1 MAETVLIAD
10 GKGSRRRR
18 LKTLLSALGYRVLAA
33 GSGAAA
39 LALAETARL
48 RVVLMAARLPDM
60 PAESLLRAIRERS
73 RDATQLV
80 LCEGPGEVSRLKHAA
95 DGFLLPPLHADAL
108 EVILRGACEREALR
122 RRLREQPV
130 RIERRLEKRFRQRL
144 ETERLLVV
152 KQIVDKISTFIG
164 RIARDVEGGVRYFN
178 EMPYFVSIHDRQAR
192 VLAASRPYRMLLGAH
207 AGDGSGSIYE
217 GESGESGGCPV
228 GRTLATA
235 NAQQSREVVRYR
247 SGAKV
252 PVIVHTAPIYNDNGE
267 VELVLEVSAGTQD
280 VKRLREDTQNT
291 QQRYQLLFDA
301 VPCYLAVLDRSL
313 VFSANNRAFIHEFG
327 NRTGTAFRDVFYL
340 DDEAFLASPVHKT
353 LTDAQSRHGE
363 MTLVGPN
370 GRRYHLLVWT
380 SPISTAAG
388 KLMQVLLIFL
398 DITQIRELQSNL
410 ASLGLMIGSISH
422 SIKGVLTGLDAGVY
436 LLDKGFQKRDDAQI
450 ESGLDVVRRMVNR
463 MRKMILDILFCARE
477 RELQR
482 TTVDDP
488 GVCRRPGGN
497 RPAQVRRQGHPAGVR
512 LQRPAGLL
520 RGRCRHAA
528 VGGRQRAGECRRRLR
543 RPGPLPRAP
552 GGVADRGRRRHGG
565 HHGGGQRHRH
575 ERRTAAEPL
584 HHFFLD
590 QGQPGHRS
598 GAFPHRPDHP
608 PARRADRRGVQA
620 GPWLEL
626 PHDAAAPSR
635 GQGAKGIGH
644 RA

>member
-18 LKTLLSALGYRVLAA
+18 LKTLLTALGYRVLAA

-39 LALAETARL
+39 LDLAETARL
-48 RVVLMAARLPDM
+48 RVVLMAACLPDM

-73 RDATQLV
+73 RDATRLI

-95 DGFLLPPLHADAL
+95 DGVLLPPLHADSL
-108 EVILRGACEREALR
+108 EVVLRGACEREALR
-122 RRLREQPV
+122 RRLRQQPV

-280 VKRLREDTQNT
+280 VKRLRDDTHNT

-301 VPCYLAVLDRSL
+301 VPCYLAVLDRGL
-313 VFSANNRAFIHEFG
+313 AFSANNRAFITEFG
-327 NRTGTAFRDVFYL
+327 NRTGTAFRDVFCL
-340 DDEAFLASPVHKT
+340 DDEAFLTVDIQAFADDLVETVQPKFDGKGIRLECDIKGLPASFEVDADMLRSAVVNVLENAVDACVAQGLYREPRAVLRIEAGGDTVEITVTDNGIGMSAEQLQNLFTIFFSTKGSQGT
-353 LTDAQSRHGE
+353 GLGLFLTDRIIRQHGGQIAVESRPGHGSRFR
-363 MTLVGPN
+363 MTLP
-370 GRRYHLLVWT
+370 
-380 SPISTAAG
+380 
-388 KLMQVLLIFL
+388 
-398 DITQIRELQSNL
+398 
-410 ASLGLMIGSISH
+410 
-422 SIKGVLTGLDAGVY
+422 
-436 LLDKGFQKRDDAQI
+436 
-450 ESGLDVVRRMVNR
+450 
-463 MRKMILDILFCARE
+463 
-477 RELQR
+477 
-482 TTVDDP
+482 
-488 GVCRRPGGN
+488 
-497 RPAQVRRQGHPAGVR
+497 
-512 LQRPAGLL
+512 
-520 RGRCRHAA
+520 
-528 VGGRQRAGECRRRLR
+528 
-543 RPGPLPRAP
+543 
-552 GGVADRGRRRHGG
+552 
-565 HHGGGQRHRH
+565 
-575 ERRTAAEPL
+575 
-584 HHFFLD
+584 
-590 QGQPGHRS
+590 
-598 GAFPHRPDHP
+598 
-608 PARRADRRGVQA
+608 RRAEGQA
-620 GPWLEL
+620 QK
-626 PHDAAAPSR
+626 A
-635 GQGAKGIGH
+635 
-644 RA
+644 

>member
-33 GSGAAA
+33 GSGAEA

-60 PAESLLRAIRERS
+60 PAESLLRAIRERN
-73 RDATQLV
+73 RDATRLI
-80 LCEGPGEVSRLKHAA
+80 LCEGPGEISGLKHAA

-122 RRLREQPV
+122 RRLREQPM

-313 VFSANNRAFIHEFG
+313 VFSANNRAFITEFS
-327 NRTGTAFRDVFYL
+327 NRTGTAFRDVFYM
-340 DDEAFLASPVHKT
+340 DDEAFLDSPVHKT

-436 LLDKGFQKRDDAQI
+436 LLDKGFQKKDDAQI

-482 TTVDDP
+482 TTVDVQTFADDVVEIVQP
-488 GVCRRPGGN
+488 KFDGKGIRLECDFKGLPASFEVDADMLRSAVVNVLENAVDACVAQGLYREPRAVLRIEAGDDTVDITVEDNGIGMSAEQLQNLFTIFFSTKGSQGTGLGLFLTDRIIRQHGGQIVVES
-497 RPAQVRRQGHPAGVR
+497 RSGHGSR
-512 LQRPAGLL
+512 FRMT
-520 RGRCRHAA
+520 
-528 VGGRQRAGECRRRLR
+528 
-543 RPGPLPRAP
+543 LPR
-552 GGVADRGRRRHGG
+552 
-565 HHGGGQRHRH
+565 
-575 ERRTAAEPL
+575 
-584 HHFFLD
+584 
-590 QGQPGHRS
+590 
-598 GAFPHRPDHP
+598 
-608 PARRADRRGVQA
+608 QA
-620 GPWLEL
+620 GGK
-626 PHDAAAPSR
+626 A
-635 GQGAKGIGH
+635 QKV
-644 RA
+644 

>member
-1 MAETVLIAD
+1 MADTVLIAD

-18 LKTLLSALGYRVLAA
+18 LKALLSTLGYRVLAT
-33 GSGAAA
+33 GSGTAA

-48 RVVLMAARLPDM
+48 QVVLMAARLPDM
-60 PAESLLRAIRERS
+60 PAESLLQAIQKRNPDVTR
-73 RDATQLV
+73 LV
-80 LCEGPGEVSRLKHAA
+80 LCEAPGEASRLKHAA
-95 DGFLLPPLHADAL
+95 HGFLLPPLHADVV
-108 EVILRGACEREALR
+108 EVVVRGACEREALR

-130 RIERRLEKRFRQRL
+130 RIERRLEKRFRKQL
-144 ETERLLVV
+144 STERFLVV

-192 VLAASRPYRMLLGAH
+192 VIAASRPYRMLLGAN

-217 GESGESGGCPV
+217 GESGESGSCPV

-247 SGAKV
+247 SGARV

-280 VKRLREDTQNT
+280 VERLREDTQNT

-301 VPCYLAVLDRSL
+301 VPCYLAVLDRNLS
-313 VFSANNRAFIHEFG
+313 FSANNRAFIHEFG
-327 NRTGTAFRDVFYL
+327 NRTGTAFRDTFDL
-340 DDEAFLASPVHKT
+340 DDEAFLASPLNKT

-363 MTLVGPN
+363 MSLVGPN
-370 GRRYHLLVWT
+370 GRRFHLLVWT

-398 DITQIRELQSNL
+398 DITQIRELQSHL

-436 LLDKGFQKRDDAQI
+436 LLDKGFQKRDDSQI

-482 TTVDDP
+482 TTVDIQAFADDAVELVRPKFDGKGIRLECDFKGLPASFDVDADMLRAAVVNVLENAVDACVAQGLYREPRAVLRIEASDDAVDITVQDNGIGMSAEQLQNLFTIFFSTKGSQGTGLGLFLTDRIIRQHGGQITVESEP
-488 GVCRRPGGN
+488 GHGSRFHMTLPRYAED
-497 RPAQVRRQGHPAGVR
+497 PAQKA
-512 LQRPAGLL
+512 
-520 RGRCRHAA
+520 
-528 VGGRQRAGECRRRLR
+528 
-543 RPGPLPRAP
+543 
-552 GGVADRGRRRHGG
+552 
-565 HHGGGQRHRH
+565 
-575 ERRTAAEPL
+575 
-584 HHFFLD
+584 
-590 QGQPGHRS
+590 
-598 GAFPHRPDHP
+598 
-608 PARRADRRGVQA
+608 
-620 GPWLEL
+620 
-626 PHDAAAPSR
+626 
-635 GQGAKGIGH
+635 
-644 RA
+644 